1 MKYKGIELNKFTS
14 DRPVLFDTP
23 KKMLVW
29 DEGFDDALVLDV
41 FAYLPWRPLP
51 VIGHT
56 RTWKYCAE
64 IPKVLTKETKPRQ
77 ATNLELAKWLAQGNG
92 MVKTSGGSCACSN
105 FCLTTYDIDD
115 TCSNEWVVR
124 KWNDKEWHKPTADY
138 MGLEE

>member
-64 IPKVLTKETKPRQ
+64 IPVEPKPRR
-77 ATNLELAKWLAQGNG
+77 ATEMELARWLAQGNG
-92 MVKTSGGSCACSN
+92 CFTNVDGDYCWTS
-105 FCLTTYDIDD
+105 TEYDGTNPGKECNPD
-115 TCSNEWVVR
+115 WRVR
-124 KWNDKEWHKPTADY
+124 KWDDKEWHEPTADY
-138 MGLEE
+138 MGLEG